1 MTIAN
6 DLLSKIEKLK
16 NLYRTKEKSAIL
28 LGFQNNI
35 SWLLRGRTFVNIAAV
50 KGVAEI
56 VVNADGL
63 FVICNNVEAKRLAE
77 EEFPSGITI
86 LSYDWFLP
94 VERDKIIA
102 ELTANNYIS
111 DSDCENELRNLRII
125 MTENEQETYIL
136 LGKDCAEAMQKTCF
150 SVKQEMSEL
159 QISGILAANCIEAGI
174 EPIVNLV
181 AADERI
187 FLHRHPLPTVKTLKN
202 YAMLVLCGRRFGQV
216 ISITRFISFGE
227 PSAEI
232 IKKRD
237 AVQNLDALL
246 FIETRPNAVIGD
258 IFAKLVKGYE
268 HEGYADEWKLHHQGG
283 LTGYDSREVKAN
295 FETGLIVKAGQVYAW
310 NPSIT
315 GYKSEDTFLVGETEN
330 LILTE
335 TDKFPHRKFT
345 FNGIEFEKA
354 DILRL
359 K

>member
-1 MTIAN
+1 MTTAN
-6 DLLSKIEKLK
+6 NLLSKIQKLQ
-16 NLYRTKEKSAIL
+16 NLYQTKGKSAIL

-56 VVNADGL
+56 IVNADGL

-86 LSYDWFLP
+86 KTYNWFSP
-94 VERDKIIA
+94 VERDKIIG
-102 ELTANNYIS
+102 ELTANKYIS
-111 DSDCENELRNLRII
+111 DADCENELRNLRSI
-125 MTENEQETYIL
+125 MTENEQKTYIS

-150 SVKQEMSEL
+150 SVKQGMSEL
-159 QISGILAANCIEAGI
+159 QISGLLAANCIEAGI

-187 FLHRHPLPTVKTLKN
+187 FLHRHPLPTAKTLKN
-202 YAMLVLCGRRFGQV
+202 YAMLVLCGRRFGQI
-216 ISITRFISFGE
+216 ISITRFVCFSE

-246 FIETRPNAVIGD
+246 FIETRPNAVIGE
-258 IFAKLVKGYE
+258 IFAKLVKHYE

-283 LTGYDSREVKAN
+283 LTGYDSREVKAT
-295 FETGLIVKAGQVYAW
+295 FETDLIVKAGQVYAW

-315 GYKSEDTFLVGETEN
+315 GCKSEDTFLVGETEN
-330 LILTE
+330 LILTK

-345 FNGIEFEKA
+345 FKGIEFEKA

-359 K
+359 M